1 MKKQTLIVA
10 GLGLAVALAA
20 PQSNAQASYVQG
32 EIPFNFAVSGKVLPA
47 GEYRMVSAPHQIKI
61 EDSIGTAVAM
71 VLANDAVA
79 RSAENNDR
87 IVFHCYRDRC
97 FLAEVW
103 SGQQKGRQVLPSRAE
118 AELAKEEQGKYF
130 AVLGEKPRS

>member
-1 MKKQTLIVA
+1 MKRQTLIVA
-10 GLGLAVALAA
+10 GLCLVVGLTS
-20 PQSNAQASYVQG
+20 PRSYSQAGYVQG
-32 EIPFNFAVSGKVLPA
+32 KIPFDFAVSGRTFPA
-47 GEYRMVSAPHQIKI
+47 GDYRMVSAPHQIKI
-61 EDSIGTAVAM
+61 EDSTGRAVAM

-79 RSAENNDR
+79 RSAEDNDR

-130 AVLGEKPRS
+130 AVLGERPRR